1 MNAHELRYAVQLTA
15 EGLSIVSEHSFILQ
29 TIPPVIH
36 PQAFPAPSVVELHN
50 ANVFNEYDEHAA
62 ATAQIDPL

>member
-1 MNAHELRYAVQLTA
+1 MQLAT
-15 EGLSIVSEHSFILQ
+15 EGLGIVSEHSLILQ

-36 PQAFPAPSVVELHN
+36 PQAFPPPSVVALHK

-62 ATAQIDPL
+62 ATAQAIPL